1 MFSKSFLLA
10 TLERS
15 IKTLLQS
22 LLAFLVSSGV
32 TNIIDVDFGTAL
44 GVSGLAA
51 LISVLTSVVSGAV
64 TSQPGPSLV
73 SAEVLDQSAV

>member
-1 MFSKSFLLA
+1 MFSKSFALA
-10 TLERS
+10 TLERAV
-15 IKTLLQS
+15 KTFVQG

-32 TNIIDVDFGTAL
+32 TDIIDVDFGTAA

-51 LISVLTSVVSGAV
+51 LISVLTSIVSGAV

-73 SAEVLDQSAV
+73 SAEVLDESA